1 MDIEIDKSNKD
12 KPTLIKWAKN
22 YPTLAIGSEKG
33 YIYYYSKKT
42 DKIVPCGLNHSKK
55 IISGD
60 WNDEGNLATGGEDK
74 MIAVTNRVGDPI
86 LQGVSL
92 KAEPKVLR
100 WARQKTNDSRT
111 NYTTISTIL
120 NNKTILIYDI
130 KKKSNPIE
138 LALDQE
144 YGKDNNYYRKYC
156 DLSVVW
162 GWLYSNRVR

>member
-1 MDIEIDKSNKD
+1 
-12 KPTLIKWAKN
+12 
-22 YPTLAIGSEKG
+22 
-33 YIYYYSKKT
+33 
-42 DKIVPCGLNHSKK
+42 
-55 IISGD
+55 
-60 WNDEGNLATGGEDK
+60 

-130 KKKSNPIE
+130 KKKNNPIE

-144 YGKDNNYYRKYC
+144 YGKNNFELR
-156 DLSVVW
+156 
-162 GWLYSNRVR
+162 